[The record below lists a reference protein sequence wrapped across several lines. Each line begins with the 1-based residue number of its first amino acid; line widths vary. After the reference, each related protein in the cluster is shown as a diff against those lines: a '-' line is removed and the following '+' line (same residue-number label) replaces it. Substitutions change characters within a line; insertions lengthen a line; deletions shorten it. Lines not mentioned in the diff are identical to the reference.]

1 MQKFK
6 RMKLMN
12 FDLKLFELT
21 SSNSNLLDEYFQM
34 EGFYMLEITLI
45 ISIATFVNKPWKFT
59 LN

>member
-1 MQKFK
+1 
-6 RMKLMN
+6 MN
-12 FDLKLFELT
+12 FDQKLFELT
-21 SSNSNLLDEYFQM
+21 SSNSNLFDEYFQM

>member
-12 FDLKLFELT
+12 FDQKLFELT